1 MAKEKMT
8 CCVVKITSL
17 DAWLRATVED
27 GGPPPQSMYDA
38 ALKHVG
44 SPPEPISVDEYAM
57 RVNRLTAQLR
67 PGDLLVVPCSPSA
80 VHSNDVH
87 YPYRTQSDMLYLVGW
102 DEPEAVLTIHHADEG
117 WIRTIFVQPKDTLKE
132 IWEGRRPGVEGAL
145 EGWAVDAAHSCD
157 DLGDRLNELLSAS
170 KRVLMR
176 TGIRSDLDTL
186 VMQSLERRDRAR
198 QHFGTAPD

>member
-1 MAKEKMT
+1 
-8 CCVVKITSL
+8 
-17 DAWLRATVED
+17 
-27 GGPPPQSMYDA
+27 MYDA
-38 ALKHVG
+38 ALKLVG
-44 SPPEPISVDEYAM
+44 SEPEPISVDEYAR

-67 PGDLLVVPCSPSA
+67 PGDLLVIPSSPSA

-102 DEPEAVLTIHHADEG
+102 DEPEAVLTVHHSDDG

-145 EGWAVDAAHSCD
+145 EGWSVDAAYSCD
-157 DLGDRLNELLSAS
+157 DLEEKMTGLLSSS

-186 VMQSLERRDRAR
+186 VMQSLE
-198 QHFGTAPD
+198 